1 MSVSKKYG
9 FDGSRCEWGKQ
20 LARDGYSPYTR
31 PVIKLES
38 KKDRSCCNR
47 LIRNYTQG
55 LEPTEQPSLQKKRK
69 TMHVHDKHKAKL
81 NTS

>member
-9 FDGSRCEWGKQ
+9 FDGSRGEWGKQ

-31 PVIKLES
+31 PVIKFES
-38 KKDRSCCNR
+38 QKDRLCCNR

-55 LEPTEQPSLQKKRK
+55 LEPTEQP
-69 TMHVHDKHKAKL
+69 
-81 NTS
+81 N